1 MRKDAHR
8 NSSIAEE
15 QDVSM
20 CKRKAMAKLGFLELT
35 KWQSGV
41 EPEIWSFVHFKNWS
55 KILIA

>member
-35 KWQSGV
+35 K
-41 EPEIWSFVHFKNWS
+41 
-55 KILIA
+55 